1 MLLGDHNLN
10 APLREGHLSSALLP
24 MKGHIYIATLLGK
37 AGVGKAERLTLDVD
51 KAVSSH
57 TNSTG
62 LT

>member
-1 MLLGDHNLN
+1 
-10 APLREGHLSSALLP
+10 